1 MNIAVLGIG
10 GVGGFFGGKLAHTAE
25 TGSGLHVS
33 FIARGMHLREIQKN
47 GLLLDTDDGRMV
59 CMPQLATDNI
69 NEIPVPDLCL
79 VCVKSF
85 DLEAVLHVLKD
96 KVTDKTI
103 ILPLLN
109 GVDVYER
116 VRAVIK
122 TGVVL
127 PSCVYIGTHIERP
140 GEVRQRGGSCTIHL
154 GKDPY
159 NDYMDNRI
167 PEIFTRAGIKY
178 NLAHNAYPEI
188 WGKYIFIA
196 AFGLVT
202 AYSGKS
208 IGQVLESQEL
218 SGYVKSIMDE
228 VAAIAMAKNVQLSES
243 AAGDAFLKGKNF
255 PYETKT
261 SFQRDFE
268 VIDKPDER
276 DLFGGTIIRLG
287 KELGIAV
294 PAADFIYAELNKI
307 KPAL

>member
-33 FIARGMHLREIQKN
+33 FIARGMHLREIQRN
-47 GLLLDTDDGRMV
+47 GLLLDADEGRMV

-69 NEIPVPDLCL
+69 NEVPAPDLCL

-85 DLEAVLHVLKD
+85 DLESALNGLKE

-127 PSCVYIGTHIERP
+127 PSCVYVGTHIERP
-140 GEVRQRGGSCTIHL
+140 GEVRQRGGSCTIHF

-159 NDYMDNRI
+159 NDYMDSRI

-178 NLAHNAYPEI
+178 NWMDNPYPEI

-196 AFGLVT
+196 AYGLVT
-202 AYSGKS
+202 AYSGKT

-218 SGYVKSIMDE
+218 SGYVKSIMNE
-228 VAAIAMAKNVQLSES
+228 VYAMALAKNVQLPAS
-243 AAGDAFLKGKNF
+243 AAGDSFLKGKNF

-268 VIDKPDER
+268 VMDKPDER

-287 KELGIAV
+287 KELGV
-294 PAADFIYAELNKI
+294 HTPSTEYIYSELNRL